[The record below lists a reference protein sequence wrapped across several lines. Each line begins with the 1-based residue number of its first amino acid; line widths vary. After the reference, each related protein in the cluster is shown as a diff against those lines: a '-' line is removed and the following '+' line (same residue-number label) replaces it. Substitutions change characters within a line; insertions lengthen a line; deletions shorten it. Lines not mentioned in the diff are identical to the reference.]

1 MNHPYHLPELE
12 YEMAN
17 ITFNV
22 ALGQAAALAALP
34 KASDALILIPLE
46 ASGLET
52 DAVLKDKDTFADVV
66 SGTTNEQTTIGRKPL
81 SSITVT
87 VNDTLDRVEID
98 AADVSWT
105 SPTGNPIGAMVIVY
119 DPDNTTG
126 TDADLIPVTKAD
138 VLWTPDGTTFTLAIA
153 DFFRAS

>member
-1 MNHPYHLPELE
+1 
-12 YEMAN
+12 MAN
-17 ITFNV
+17 FTFNV
-22 ALGQAAALAALP
+22 ALGRAAALAALP
-34 KASDALILIPLE
+34 AASDALILIPLE
-46 ASGLET
+46 SSGLEA

-66 SGTTNEQTTIGRKPL
+66 SGTTNEQTTVGRKTL
-81 SSITVT
+81 TGITVT

-105 SPTGNPIGAMVIVY
+105 SPTGNPVGALVVCY
-119 DPDNTTG
+119 DPDSTTG

-138 VLWTPDGTTFTLAIA
+138 ATWSPDGTTFTLNIA

>member
-1 MNHPYHLPELE
+1 
-12 YEMAN
+12 MAT

-22 ALGQAAALAALP
+22 ALGRASALAALP
-34 KASDALILIPLE
+34 AASDALILIPLE
-46 ASGLET
+46 SSGLES

-66 SGTTNEQTTIGRKPL
+66 SGTTNEQTSVGRKTL
-81 SSITVT
+81 SGITVT
-87 VNDTLDRVEID
+87 VNDTLDRVEVD

-105 SPTGNPIGAMVIVY
+105 SPTGNPVGAAVIVY
-119 DPDNTTG
+119 DPDATTG

-138 VLWTPDGTTFTLAIA
+138 VVWSPDGTTFTLAIA

>member
-1 MNHPYHLPELE
+1 
-12 YEMAN
+12 MAQL
-17 ITFNV
+17 TFNV
-22 ALGQAAALAALP
+22 ALGRAASLAALP
-34 KASDALILIPLE
+34 LASDALILIPLE

-66 SGTTNEQTTIGRKPL
+66 AGTTNEQTSVGRKTL

-98 AADVSWT
+98 AADVTYT
-105 SPTGNPIGAMVIVY
+105 SPTGNAIGAMVVCY
-119 DPDNTTG
+119 DPDSGTG

-138 VLWTPDGTTFTLAIA
+138 VAWTPDGTTFTLAIS